1 MCMDISK
8 FESSCAIIHGM
19 LFTWATEEF
28 VGIHTV
34 EMTAVAITVVAQGS
48 YSDASFIGA

>member
-1 MCMDISK
+1 MPLQ
-8 FESSCAIIHGM
+8 HGVF
-19 LFTWATEEF
+19 FTWAADKF
-28 VGIHTV
+28 VGVHTV